1 MIKEAW
7 EVMGFSYLL
16 TIIVSLLV
24 AVVIHGMTVLIRRF
38 GAKAAP
44 LPASAVQEPV
54 VRCRT
59 IRMKCWPWCWP
70 PSIPDAAQ
78 SGRKVTKWGKDI

>member
-54 VRCRT
+54 VPVPDDPDEVLAVVLAAS
-59 IRMKCWPWCWP
+59 IRMQRNPE
-70 PSIPDAAQ
+70 
-78 SGRKVTKWGKDI
+78 GK

>member
-24 AVVIHGMTVLIRRF
+24 AVVIHGMTVLIRR
-38 GAKAAP
+38 
-44 LPASAVQEPV
+44 
-54 VRCRT
+54 
-59 IRMKCWPWCWP
+59 
-70 PSIPDAAQ
+70 
-78 SGRKVTKWGKDI
+78 

>member
-54 VRCRT
+54 VPVPDDPDEVLAVVLAAL
-59 IRMKCWPWCWP
+59 IRMQRNPE
-70 PSIPDAAQ
+70 
-78 SGRKVTKWGKDI
+78 GK

>member
-1 MIKEAW
+1 
-7 EVMGFSYLL
+7 MGFSYLL

-54 VRCRT
+54 VPVPDDPDEVLAVVLAAS
-59 IRMKCWPWCWP
+59 IRMQRNPE
-70 PSIPDAAQ
+70 
-78 SGRKVTKWGKDI
+78 GK

>member
-38 GAKAAP
+38 GAKATP

-54 VRCRT
+54 VPVPDDPDEVLAVVLAAS
-59 IRMKCWPWCWP
+59 IRMQRNPE
-70 PSIPDAAQ
+70 
-78 SGRKVTKWGKDI
+78 GK

>member
-44 LPASAVQEPV
+44 LPASAVHEPV
-54 VRCRT
+54 VPVPDDPDEVLAVVLAAS
-59 IRMKCWPWCWP
+59 IRMQRNPE
-70 PSIPDAAQ
+70 
-78 SGRKVTKWGKDI
+78 GK

>member
-7 EVMGFSYLL
+7 EVMGFTYLL
-16 TIIVSLLV
+16 TIVVSMLV
-24 AVVIHGMTVLIRRF
+24 AVVIHVMTVLIRRF

-54 VRCRT
+54 VPVPDDPDEVLAVVLAAS
-59 IRMKCWPWCWP
+59 IRMQRNPE
-70 PSIPDAAQ
+70 
-78 SGRKVTKWGKDI
+78 GK